1 MTQVLEEVAQDF
13 EGLDSDTLA
22 LRGQELADH
31 PVRQTDDMSVMDYLR
46 CWQNVKEKE
55 RKERFLS

>member
-13 EGLDSDTLA
+13 EGLDPDTLA

-31 PVRQTDDMSVMDYLR
+31 PVRQTHSQTDDMS
-46 CWQNVKEKE
+46 
-55 RKERFLS
+55 